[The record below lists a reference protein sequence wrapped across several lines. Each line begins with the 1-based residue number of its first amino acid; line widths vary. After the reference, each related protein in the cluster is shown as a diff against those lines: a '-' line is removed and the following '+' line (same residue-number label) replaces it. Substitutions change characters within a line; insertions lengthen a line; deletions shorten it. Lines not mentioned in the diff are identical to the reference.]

1 MKAKPAVNSLTSLED
16 FKSHNFGPKGS
27 ASRNEYEK
35 EFLEF
40 KMGVLLQEAREGQG
54 LTQEQLAHKVGT
66 SKSYISK
73 IENNVKEAKLSTL
86 RKIVE
91 KGLGMQLTLTITP

>member
-1 MKAKPAVNSLTSLED
+1 MKALNKDLTSFNDLLDE
-16 FKSHNFGPKGS
+16 KYGPLGTE
-27 ASRNEYEK
+27 RRTQIEEK
-35 EFLEF
+35 YTEWCIGEI
-40 KMGVLLQEAREGQG
+40 VQEAREGQG
-54 LTQEQLAHKVGT
+54 LTQEQLAQKVGT

-91 KGLGMQLTLTITP
+91 QGLGMHLTITITP